1 MIENQEKI
9 IKYTLQN
16 SAKINNREMIVVN
29 RIKVTTEQGR
39 CSRKKISIRYTK
51 IHYIMESS
59 MDFNL
64 EKTYLVDPLQTK
76 KMLLH

>member
-9 IKYTLQN
+9 VKYTLKN
-16 SAKINNREMIVVN
+16 SAKINDREMIVAN

-51 IHYIMESS
+51 IHYIMELS

-64 EKTYLVDPLQTK
+64 EKIYLIDPLQTK
-76 KMLLH
+76 KMFLQ